1 MPTFRLSTGKTVSPL
16 RRPKLAAVRDLELN
30 SSQAQAAAEDQPIA
44 LQSGRAPDLGPAVLH
59 ASDGQDVVVTG
70 LAPPPVERRQT
81 GLRADDVGTIDVAGW
96 PEVVIERV
104 QPPEPVNRGRLA
116 RKARTPQR
124 LWANVQRPVASATGR
139 LAPDPRLR
147 PHQIEAAQAL
157 LTRPTL
163 FLADDPGTGK
173 AESACLALAGLVQ
186 TGQVGRALLL
196 SPPSRILSW
205 QENLSRLAP
214 GLYVGR
220 AAGPRLEA
228 RGRWA
233 EPHHLLLCDYV
244 RAADDLPRL
253 MADKAA
259 PEFDLIIADSALT
272 ALHKTPQGFRA
283 IADLMVPRRWA
294 LAGGPPEQAE
304 EWRALCTFLLP
315 GQPIGRS
322 ESAVELQERLGSHI
336 MRRTKRFL
344 AGELPTRLRQEQW
357 LELDP
362 RQTDAYRTAL
372 AEERHML
379 SRLGES
385 TTRTHIDSALGTLN
399 RTTAFAQGSLDGV
412 KVRALTD
419 LLEAIAASGDK
430 ALLFSQYRHRALEPL
445 QQALHAYGGVLLPE
459 SAGESE
465 RSQILG
471 SFRRDPKRRILLA
484 HLDSRS
490 DGEPLPASYLIHFDV
505 SWNSARRIRAE
516 QRFFPQL
523 KPDLPLTIYEFWVA
537 GSHDETLHDLLAAKG
552 LLASDLPQGTQPAE
566 LEDRLTVDD
575 WQRHVFATTAEPVRV
590 KRPAAGE
597 TTGLLP
603 GTSALRLALDRL
615 EDPELR
621 DAVRAFMAAL
631 GFPHSE
637 PVQLEAI
644 GGISLISSAE
654 TGESVLV
661 HLLRS
666 EGNLGVGEGRVLLQ
680 ALDDQ
685 ADAQAAYLVATADFT
700 PACKKLAEESNGRL
714 ALVSGIEFFRHLRI
728 LGWV

>member
-1 MPTFRLSTGKTVSPL
+1 M
-16 RRPKLAAVRDLELN
+16 RRPKLAAVRDLELGPKEE
-30 SSQAQAAAEDQPIA
+30 QQPGNDEA
-44 LQSGRAPDLGPAVLH
+44 VSLTPGPAPRTGPAVL
-59 ASDGQDVVVTG
+59 AATEGTELAVSS
-70 LAPPPVERRQT
+70 LAPPPIEVTPTELVVEA
-81 GLRADDVGTIDVAGW
+81 GSELDIVAW
-96 PEVVIERV
+96 PQVQIEKV
-104 QPPEPVNRGRLA
+104 QPPELAPRGRLV
-116 RKARTPQR
+116 RKARRVQR
-124 LWANVQRPVASATGR
+124 LWASLQRPVASATGR

-173 AESACLALAGLVQ
+173 LESACLALAGLVQ
-186 TGQVGRALLL
+186 TGQVDRVLLL
-196 SPPSRILSW
+196 APPSRILTW
-205 QENLSRLAP
+205 QQELARLAP

-220 AAGPRLEA
+220 ATGPRVEA
-228 RGRWA
+228 RGTWA
-233 EPHHLLLCDYV
+233 EPHHVLICDYV

-253 MADKAA
+253 MADNAA

-294 LAGGPPEQAE
+294 LAGGPPEHAE
-304 EWRALCTFLLP
+304 EWRSLCGFLLP
-315 GQPIGRS
+315 GQPIGRG
-322 ESAVELQERLGSHI
+322 ESAMELQERLASHI
-336 MRRTKRFL
+336 MRRKKRLL
-344 AGELPTRLRQEQW
+344 AGELPARLRLETW

-362 RQTDAYRTAL
+362 RQAEAYRTAL

-379 SRLGES
+379 SQLGES

-399 RTTAFAQGSLDGV
+399 RTTAFAQGSLDGI

-419 LLEAIAASGDK
+419 LVEAITAAGDK
-430 ALLFSQYRHRALEPL
+430 ALLFSQHRHRALEPL
-445 QQALHAYGGVLLPE
+445 QQALHAYGSVLLPE
-459 SAGESE
+459 TASESE
-465 RSQILG
+465 RSQILS

-490 DGEPLPASYLIHFDV
+490 DGEPLPASYLFHFDV

-552 LLASDLPQGTQPAE
+552 LLPSDLPQGTQPAE

-575 WQRHVFATTAEPVRV
+575 WLRHVFATGAEQV
-590 KRPAAGE
+590 KAKRRTVGA

-603 GTSALRLALDRL
+603 GTSALRSALDRL
-615 EDPELR
+615 EDSELR
-621 DAVRAFMAAL
+621 DALRALMAAF
-631 GFPHSE
+631 GFDKSE
-637 PVQLEAI
+637 PASVDGLE
-644 GGISLISSAE
+644 GLSLLSTADS
-654 TGESVLV
+654 GERVLV

-666 EGNLGVGEGRVLLQ
+666 DGNLGVYDGRALLE
-680 ALDDQ
+680 ALAQ
-685 ADAQAAYLVATADFT
+685 QPNAQAAYLVATGDFT
-700 PACKKLAEESNGRL
+700 PACKKLAEESDGRL
-714 ALVSGIEFFRHLRI
+714 ALVSGMEFFRHLRI